1 MSMRPAFAAPVFRML
16 GCALGVAL
24 AGCPDSGNPHTLWLS
39 SLGFDETRVQ
49 LVDSEP
55 PPF

>member
-1 MSMRPAFAAPVFRML
+1 MSMRPVYAAPLL
-16 GCALGVAL
+16 GLVGVAL
-24 AGCPDSGNPHTLWLS
+24 GGCPDSGNPHTLWLS
-39 SLGFDETRVQ
+39 SLGFNETRVQ